1 MAAKGGDIL
10 CQPAGDH
17 QRGRAAQ
24 LLLNAGGD
32 AVQQHRRAQH
42 RAGEHTA
49 LGVGADGV
57 FGRGEMHLRQL
68 GAALPQ
74 CPQARGEP
82 RADNAAPEH
91 PVLVHHI
98 KGGGGA
104 QIDSDHRQREIGR
117 RVGRVHNA
125 VLAHGVGVG
134 HPHGQPGADLRRDD
148 DGLFARVVAGTLGQ
162 RPRDLGHNTGQH
174 GPLKP
179 DGPLRVAAVGKHF
192 LHFGTVLRRRAGA
205 YRVHVGHKAYT
216 SVLDA
221 PQGDGGVAY
230 INGKNHIET
239 SFSKGF

>member
-1 MAAKGGDIL
+1 
-10 CQPAGDH
+10 
-17 QRGRAAQ
+17 
-24 LLLNAGGD
+24 
-32 AVQQHRRAQH
+32 
-42 RAGEHTA
+42 
-49 LGVGADGV
+49 
-57 FGRGEMHLRQL
+57 MHLRQL

-148 DGLFARVVAGTLGQ
+148 DGFFARVVAGALGQ
-162 RPRDLGHNTGQH
+162 RPRDLGDDAGEDSA
-174 GPLKP
+174 LEA
-179 DGPLRVAAVGKHF
+179 DGLFRVSPMREHLF
-192 LHFGTVLRRRAGA
+192 HLGTVLRRCAGA
-205 YRVHVGHKAYT
+205 HRVHVGHKAYT
-216 SVLDA
+216 SVPDA
-221 PQGDGGVAY
+221 PEGDGGVAY
-230 INGKNHIET
+230 VNG
-239 SFSKGF
+239 